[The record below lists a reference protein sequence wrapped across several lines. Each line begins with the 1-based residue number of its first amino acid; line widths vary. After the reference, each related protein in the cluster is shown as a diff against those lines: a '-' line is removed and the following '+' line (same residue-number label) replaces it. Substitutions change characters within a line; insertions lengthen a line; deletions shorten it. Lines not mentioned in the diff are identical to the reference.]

1 MQVTQENELIQSL
14 QNMIAAYMDRNP
26 QLTLNALAGRA
37 NVPVTSL
44 RRLVSGQQKNEIAP
58 HSVLNLV
65 SYILR
70 EKNLSSLM
78 DKVEP
83 AIAEFLR
90 KHFGHFIFAS
100 ATRVYDGNLNDE
112 LRDQTKYLIYKLAAN
127 HNGTDLM
134 TITENFG
141 GFGTKKAQEMIG
153 KGLLVEE
160 GGRLHAAQKNFSLDL
175 QIAADHLPALVRFYK
190 PGSMAKGQNT
200 FFNMSESLNAEA
212 IAKIKALQRECVLA
226 MHAVMNDPQSLGDIP
241 YFTINLAE
249 TMLAPDTTPGD
260 LQ

>member
-14 QNMIAAYMDRNP
+14 QNMISLYLGKNP
-26 QLTLNALAGRA
+26 QLTLNALAGRS

-44 RRLVSGQQKNEIAP
+44 RRLMSGQQKNEIAP

-70 EKNLSSLM
+70 EKNLSDLLL
-78 DKVEP
+78 KVDVS
-83 AIAEFLR
+83 ISEFLR

-100 ATRVYDGNLNDE
+100 ETRVYNCDLNTE

-134 TITENFG
+134 TVVDNFG
-141 GFGTKKAQEMIG
+141 SHGKRKVDEMLNQ
-153 KGLLVEE
+153 GLLLMQDE
-160 GGRLHAAQKNFSLDL
+160 RLHAREKNFSLDL
-175 QIAADHLPALVRFYK
+175 RIAADHLPALVQFYK
-190 PGSMAKGQNT
+190 PESMTKGLNT
-200 FFNMSESLNAEA
+200 YYNMSESLSPEG
-212 IAKIKALQRECVLA
+212 IQKIKELQRECVKS
-226 MHAVMNDPQSLGDIP
+226 MNAIMNNEQYFGSIP

-249 TMLAPDTTPGD
+249 TMLSDENTTGD